1 MKFDRTPIELLDI
14 DKQFTDGDNPLGFSA
29 VDYWQ
34 FQFSNVWDLYEEV
47 AEFIVAKALGMAKP
61 FNKNGWTPFDILYN
75 GKRVEVKATAYY
87 HSWRGDNDYSE
98 NRSFSIA
105 ETVGQ
110 HNEKKDE
117 PERQNDVYVF
127 CLNTGKNQKD
137 ADPFEMRHW
146 EFYVVP
152 TCVINKECGN
162 NKSISLGRLRK
173 ITKEQGK
180 VNYSQLKAAIDTA
193 LAESG
198 TKR

>member
-1 MKFDRTPIELLDI
+1 MEFDRTPIELLNA
-14 DKQFTDGDNPLGFSA
+14 DKQFTDGDNPIGFSA

-47 AEFIVAKALGMAKP
+47 AEFIVAKALGLDMP

-87 HSWRGDNDYSE
+87 HSWRGDNKYSLQ
-98 NRSFSIA
+98 RSFSIA

-110 HNEKKDE
+110 HNEKKDI
-117 PERQNDVYVF
+117 PERQNDVYIF
-127 CLNTGKNQKD
+127 CLNTGKTRTE
-137 ADPFEMRHW
+137 ADPFEMSHW

-152 TCVINKECGN
+152 TSVINRECGN
-162 NKSISLGRLRK
+162 NKSISLGRLRD

-180 VNYSQLKAAIDTA
+180 VPYNQLKSAIDKA
-193 LAESG
+193 LRYVE
-198 TKR
+198 

>member
-1 MKFDRTPIELLDI
+1 MEFDRTPIELLNA
-14 DKQFTDGDNPLGFSA
+14 DKQFTDGDNPIGFSA

-47 AEFIVAKALGMAKP
+47 AEFIVAKALGLDMP

-87 HSWRGDNDYSE
+87 HSWRRDNKYSLQ
-98 NRSFSIA
+98 RSFSIA

-110 HNEKKDE
+110 HNEKKDI
-117 PERQNDVYVF
+117 PERQNDVYIF
-127 CLNTGKNQKD
+127 CLNTGKTRTE
-137 ADPFEMRHW
+137 ADPFEMSHW

-152 TCVINKECGN
+152 TSVINRECGN
-162 NKSISLGRLRK
+162 NKSISLGRLRD

-180 VNYSQLKAAIDTA
+180 VPYNQLKSAIDKA
-193 LAESG
+193 LRYVE
-198 TKR
+198 